1 MIIISKFI
9 DGNYY
14 VVKVEER
21 LRSLEEKICEINKVV
36 QEHSCSIDEFAKA
49 LMALT
54 GADTTKQKSD
64 LEIFQPITDYGDENW
79 IKTYCEVDDDLLITS
94 YGDVL

>member
-1 MIIISKFI
+1 MSINHIVDAEKRLR
-9 DGNYY
+9 NL
-14 VVKVEER
+14 EER
-21 LRSLEEKICEINKVV
+21 VCEIDKVV
-36 QEHSCSIDEFAKA
+36 QELSCSIDEFSKA